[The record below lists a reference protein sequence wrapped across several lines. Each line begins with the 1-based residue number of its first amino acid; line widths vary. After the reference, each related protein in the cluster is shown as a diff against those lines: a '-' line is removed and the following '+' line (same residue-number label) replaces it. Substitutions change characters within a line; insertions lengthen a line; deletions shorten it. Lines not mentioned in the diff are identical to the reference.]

1 MHRTTLL
8 SVAVLSPALLSPI
21 SSAIAQQE
29 GVSVSPFVS
38 FLPSVGTS
46 SPLAGLALTVAGN
59 GGLGLR
65 ASGHLALNNSNDV
78 FANPGAMRPWGADAD
93 ALFLFGSH
101 GLTPF
106 AFAGLGMTSNDS
118 LGVRTTHHNW
128 SYGAGAS
135 LPLGNALGVFGEARW
150 RMSSYVLPT
159 ANVAPSP
166 TKEFRVG
173 VSFHV
178 GGSSSSSTGRRY
190 PRERRLDLAQ
200 RPSIQPATAHY
211 VVSETRKPLGTLVV
225 GTANQYVGVPFR
237 LGGTSPKSGFDGVGF
252 VQYVFLRHDVML
264 PSSLGELV
272 DEGQSLPADW
282 RSLSA
287 GDLVFFERN
296 GSIYHV
302 AIYAGRNRIIH
313 ASPAGGVRYDDLS
326 STNGKWFA
334 DHMVIARRVP

>member
-21 SSAIAQQE
+21 SSAVAQQS
-29 GVSVSPFVS
+29 GVTVSPFVS

-46 SPLAGLALTVAGN
+46 SPLAGLALTMAGN
-59 GGLGLR
+59 GGLALR
-65 ASGHLALNNSNDV
+65 GSGHLALNNTNDP
-78 FANPGAMRPWGADAD
+78 FANPGATRPWGADAD
-93 ALFLFGSH
+93 ALYLFGSN

-128 SYGAGAS
+128 SYGAGAALS
-135 LPLGNALGVFGEARW
+135 LGNALGLFGEARW
-150 RMSSYVLPT
+150 RMSRYVLPT

-190 PRERRLDLAQ
+190 PRERRLDVTQSTSFSSRARLT
-200 RPSIQPATAHY
+200 S
-211 VVSETRKPLGTLVV
+211 SEARRPLGTLIV
-225 GTANQYVGVPFR
+225 GTANEYVGVPYR
-237 LGGTSPKSGFDGVGF
+237 PGGTSPRTGFDGAGF
-252 VQYVFLRHDVML
+252 VQYVFDRHGVPL
-264 PSSLGELV
+264 SSSLAELV

-313 ASPAGGVRYDDLS
+313 ASAAGGVRYDDLS
-326 STNGKWFA
+326 SSTGKWFA
-334 DHMVIARRVP
+334 DHMVMARRVP